1 MPVTEAQ
8 IETELI
14 ARDGSLLTNA
24 GLDGTTVNGTNAAI
38 LPAVAW
44 ALRQMGYPTTTFNV
58 VTPTDLARVPDSQL
72 DELIDLAEYRVLLN
86 IQGRLSTTR
95 ISLGPLTEEFSGVG
109 DLVKLKLG
117 NLLLQL
123 RALYGFGLGTIGVGV
138 IDWNI
143 AGRTTADDENG

>member
-8 IETELI
+8 IETEVI
-14 ARDGSLLTNA
+14 ARDGPLLTSA
-24 GLDGTTVNGTNAAI
+24 GLDGTTVNGSNPSI
-38 LPAVAW
+38 LPAVGW
-44 ALRQMGYPTTTFNV
+44 ALRQMGYAPAAFGV
-58 VTPTDLARVPDSQL
+58 VTSTDLARVPDNQA

-86 IQGRLSTTR
+86 IQGRLSTTK
-95 ISLGPLTEEFSGVG
+95 ISLGPLTEEFNGIG
-109 DLVKLKLG
+109 DLVKLKLT

-123 RALYGFGLGTIGVGV
+123 RALYGFGLGSIGVGV